1 MNPQTEARGLG
12 LPQPTCVT
20 LGKPLDPAESVFSS
34 IKWGEPLLHGAVE
47 RMESQAE
54 WGMLYALAS
63 LFCFSKG
70 RALFGQLDS

>member
-1 MNPQTEARGLG
+1 MNPKTEARGLG

-54 WGMLYALAS
+54 WG
-63 LFCFSKG
+63 CFMP
-70 RALFGQLDS
+70 

>member
-1 MNPQTEARGLG
+1 MNPKTEARGLG

-20 LGKPLDPAESVFSS
+20 LGKPLAPAESVFSS

-54 WGMLYALAS
+54 WGCFKPSRFVL
-63 LFCFSKG
+63 LFQRQGIVCT
-70 RALFGQLDS
+70 A